1 MILERLRSLKVA
13 ISMIVV
19 GILIL
24 LAAVLSV
31 SSFNSAYTALENLYI
46 EELTNVN
53 KSILSQIDYFIDSQK
68 RIATYFSEMEDV
80 KEAARAGN
88 GDIMRDR
95 LKSFYDEVGVYE
107 EVFISTASR
116 DPLIFVSG
124 SGRAD
129 GLRWKGSGFDDNIEA
144 NLNGK
149 VHVSSPGKS
158 PATGWAVT
166 LVSAPIMD
174 GNRVIGIMGLPI
186 NLGEFSQKIVKEIT
200 IGKTGYPYITTS
212 KGVTIAHPNP
222 KHIFNLNL
230 TEHDWGRRLLKLKD
244 GEHGEYTF
252 EGRDKYAVM
261 LQSKQFD
268 VRVYSSGYKSDVSDQ
283 ARTMVFFMTIF
294 AVVGVVLSA
303 IGVYIYIAR
312 KLTPLERVKSLMQDI
327 AAGDLTK
334 QYEGKISR
342 DEVGDL
348 VKASSEM
355 VDRLSVMVA
364 DISQSANSFAASS
377 EEISA
382 TAENMSQGSNEQAAN
397 VEEIASSLE
406 EMGATITQNT
416 ENSKNTDEIAQ
427 KTSRQAEEGGQAV
440 NETVNAMKNIAEK
453 ISLIEDIAYQT
464 NLLALNA
471 AIEAARAGEHGKGFA
486 VVAGE
491 VRKLAE
497 KSQLASQ
504 EIGELA
510 NNSTSI
516 ADKAGKLL
524 EDIVPSIK
532 KTADLVQDIT
542 AASEQQDSGVNQI
555 NLGMNELSQVTQQ
568 NAAAAEELSS
578 TSDMLSNH
586 AQQLQRMMSFF
597 KVRAEAGT
605 DTFDFTK
612 KEVKTATT
620 AWEDESGDGGEQGN
634 GNGRADEE
642 EKDFA
647 ASGDN
652 GAGKAVS
659 STEEDKPEAVQTGD
673 YEKF

>member
-1 MILERLRSLKVA
+1 MLLQRLRSLKVA

-24 LAAVLSV
+24 LAAVLSF
-31 SSFNSAYTALENLYI
+31 SSFNSAYSALENLYI

-53 KSILSQIDYFIDSQK
+53 KSILSQINYFIDSQK
-68 RIATYFSEMEDV
+68 KLAKYYADLDEIRET
-80 KEAARAGN
+80 ARTGN
-88 GDIMRDR
+88 GDLVRGR
-95 LKSFYDEVGVYE
+95 LKEFYDEMGVYE
-107 EVFISTASR
+107 EVFVSTASR

-129 GLRWKGSGFDDNIEA
+129 GLRWKGSGFDENIEA
-144 NLNGK
+144 NLEGK
-149 VHVSSPGKS
+149 LHVSSPGKS
-158 PATGWAVT
+158 PASGMAVT

-186 NLGEFSQKIVKEIT
+186 HLGEFSQKIVKGIS
-200 IGKTGYPYITTS
+200 IGKTGYPFICTS

-222 KHIFNLNL
+222 KHIFTLKL
-230 TEHDWGRRLLKLKD
+230 TDYDWGQKLLNLKD

-252 EGRDKYAVM
+252 EGKQKYAVM
-261 LQSKQFD
+261 LQSELFD

-294 AVVGVVLSA
+294 AIIGVVLAA
-303 IGVYIYIAR
+303 IGIYFYIYR
-312 KLTPLERVKSLMQDI
+312 KLNPLEKVKSLMQDI
-327 AAGDLTK
+327 AAGDLTRK
-334 QYEGKISR
+334 YEGKISK
-342 DEVGDL
+342 DEIGDL
-348 VKASSEM
+348 VTAASEM
-355 VDRLSVMVA
+355 VDRLSIMVA
-364 DISQSANSFAASS
+364 DISQSANSFGAYA

-416 ENSKNTDEIAQ
+416 ENAKNTDEIAQ

-440 NETVNAMKNIAEK
+440 NETVRAMKNIAEK
-453 ISLIEDIAYQT
+453 INLIEDIAYQT

-510 NNSTSI
+510 NSSTAI

-524 EDIVPSIK
+524 EEIVPAIK
-532 KTADLVQDIT
+532 KTADLVQDIS

-597 KVRAEAGT
+597 KVRAEAGSDVYEFKKKDEKSRAKFWEEET
-605 DTFDFTK
+605 DTLTD
-612 KEVKTATT
+612 
-620 AWEDESGDGGEQGN
+620 SGDG
-634 GNGRADEE
+634 NGRTGEKKTVKPAKDEVKEALSAAAE
-642 EKDFA
+642 EKPG
-647 ASGDN
+647 SV
-652 GAGKAVS
+652 KV
-659 STEEDKPEAVQTGD
+659 ED